1 MTQNRNKLLD
11 LFVGNL
17 SNAVLHRV
25 MEYSAADEELRKYYE
40 KEVLNSMKIAKNY
53 REKINPIRTA
63 LPKDD
68 GENVRRKVIEKVKN
82 KLNTRISEGY
92 ENIKLDL
99 VDKIVDELLLEMN
112 ILNPS

>member
-17 SNAVLHRV
+17 SNAALHRV
-25 MEYSAADEELRKYYE
+25 MEHSASDEELRKYYG
-40 KEVLNSMKIAKNY
+40 KEALNSMKMAKNY
-53 REKINPIRTA
+53 REKINPIGTA

-68 GENVRRKVIEKVKN
+68 GENVRRKVIERVKN
-82 KLNTRISEGY
+82 KLNTRISKGY
-92 ENIKLDL
+92 KNIKLDL
-99 VDKIVDELLLEMN
+99 VDKVVDELLLEMK